1 MAVSIQVISHHPAES
16 RPAYQARAVTSI
28 FVRSQ
33 QRRFCK
39 LISVESASSCCLGST
54 LNPADGL
61 KAVILD
67 GTDHSV
73 ETISQPGLDELI

>member
-33 QRRFCK
+33 QRRLLQINFCGVCFK
-39 LISVESASSCCLGST
+39 LLFGIHI
-54 LNPADGL
+54 
-61 KAVILD
+61 K
-67 GTDHSV
+67 
-73 ETISQPGLDELI
+73 PG